1 MTRLVPRSLFGQTL
15 LILLAGLVVSHL
27 VGAWIYAGDRRQ
39 AVEAVAGLALAPRV
53 ANSARLIAETPPA
66 ARARIVEGLNDPS
79 FRVELTQAAPSFAA
93 AESNAADAIADFLLH
108 ELPPGS
114 VKQVRSTVEGNFAPP
129 FPPMMRGH
137 FMPFNP
143 MFRAGYWRYLQVA
156 VELPD
161 GQWLAFTSLLPGTGR
176 SVSWQFTVAMAI
188 MTIVILF
195 ASGWAVR
202 RLSAPLRVLAGAAE
216 RLGRDVGAPPLPERG
231 TEEMRRA
238 ARAFNDMQ
246 ARLKRL
252 VESRT
257 QMLAA
262 ISHDLR
268 TPLTLLRLRTET
280 VEPAEDRAKML
291 GTIAEMEAMVSE
303 ILAFVR
309 DDAGAGP
316 RQATD
321 LAALVA
327 SIAHDM
333 ADAGRPVTIA
343 PAEPLIYPCQ
353 SAALKRAITNLIDNA
368 LAYGKTAHVAVTA
381 TAKECTIAI
390 EDEGPGIPEDELTR
404 VFQPFYRLEA
414 SRNRET
420 GGTGLG
426 LAIALSIVQAHGGTI
441 VLANRAQGGLRAAI
455 LLPL

>member
-1 MTRLVPRSLFGQTL
+1 MSRLFPRSLFGQTL
-15 LILLAGLVVSHL
+15 LILLAGLIVSHL
-27 VGAWIYAGDRRQ
+27 IGGWLYAGDRRQ
-39 AVEAVAGLALAPRV
+39 AVEAVGGLALAPRI
-53 ANSARLIAETPPA
+53 ANSARLIAETPPT
-66 ARARIVEGLNDPS
+66 ARPRLVEALNDPS
-79 FRVELTQAAPSFAA
+79 FRVELTSDAPSYAA
-93 AESNAADAIADFLLH
+93 TQSDAADAIADFLLH
-108 ELPPGS
+108 ELPPGT
-114 VKQVRSTVEGNFAPP
+114 VKQVRSAVEGNLGPP

-143 MFRAGYWRYLQVA
+143 MFRAGFWRNLQVS

-161 GQWLAFTSLLPGTGR
+161 GQWLAFASLLPGTGR
-176 SVSWQFTVAMAI
+176 SVSWQFTVAMTI

-195 ASGWAVR
+195 ASAWAVR
-202 RLSAPLRVLAGAAE
+202 RLSAPLRILAGAAE
-216 RLGRDVGAPPLPERG
+216 RLGRDVGAPSLPERG
-231 TEEMRRA
+231 TEEMRLA

-252 VESRT
+252 VDSRT

-268 TPLTLLRLRTET
+268 TPLTLLRLRAES

-309 DDAGAGP
+309 DDAATGQH
-316 RQATD
+316 QATD

-327 SIAHDM
+327 SIVDDM
-333 ADAGRPVTIA
+333 ADAGRAVTIA
-343 PAEPLIYPCQ
+343 LAEPLIYSCQ
-353 SAALKRAITNLIDNA
+353 PAALKRAITNLIDNA
-368 LAYGKTAHVAVTA
+368 LAYGKTAHVALTA
-381 TAKECTIAI
+381 TAKECAIAI
-390 EDEGPGIPEDELTR
+390 EDEGPGIPEDELQR

-414 SRNRET
+414 SRSRET

-441 VLANRAQGGLRAAI
+441 VLANRKEGGLRAAI
-455 LLPL
+455 ILPR